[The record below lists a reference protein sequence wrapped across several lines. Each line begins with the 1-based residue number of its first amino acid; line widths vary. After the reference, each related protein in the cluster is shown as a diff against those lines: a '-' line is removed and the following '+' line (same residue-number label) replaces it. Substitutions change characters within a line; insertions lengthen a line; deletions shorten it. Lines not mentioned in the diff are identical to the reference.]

1 LVPVHISDHKEKQMA
16 ELKGTRTEK
25 NLLEAFAG
33 ESQARNKYTY
43 YASVAKKE
51 GYEQLAAIFL
61 ETAEEEKEHA
71 KLHLKALGG
80 IGDTLTNLKAAA
92 AGEYAE
98 WLEMYPR
105 MAKEAREEGF
115 TEIAERFDGIAK
127 IERAHQD
134 RYKALLASVEDGTV
148 FKSEEPV
155 AWHCRNCGMIYE
167 GTEAPERCPVC
178 NHPKAYYERQATTF

>member
-1 LVPVHISDHKEKQMA
+1 MA
-16 ELKGTRTEK
+16 ELKGSRTEK
-25 NLLEAFAG
+25 NLQEAFAG

-61 ETAEEEKEHA
+61 ETAENEKEHA
-71 KLHLKALGG
+71 KLHFKALGG

-105 MAKEAREEGF
+105 MAQEAREEGF
-115 TEIAERFDGIAK
+115 DALAVMFEGIAK
-127 IERAHQD
+127 IEKAHQE
-134 RYKALLASVEDGTV
+134 RYKALLASIEDGRV
-148 FKSEEPV
+148 FRAEEPV
-155 AWHCRNCGMIYE
+155 TWHCRNCGMIHE
-167 GTEAPERCPVC
+167 GTEPPQVCPVC
-178 NHPKAYYERQATTF
+178 HHPRGYFEILAENY

>member
-1 LVPVHISDHKEKQMA
+1 MA
-16 ELKGTRTEK
+16 ELKGTKTEQ

-80 IGDTLTNLKAAA
+80 IGDTITNLRAAA

-134 RYKALLASVEDGTV
+134 RYKELLASIEDGTV

-155 AWHCRNCGMIYE
+155 SWHCRNCGMIYE

-178 NHPKAYYERQATTF
+178 NHPKAYYERLATNF

>member
-1 LVPVHISDHKEKQMA
+1 MA
-16 ELKGTRTEK
+16 ELKGTRTEQ

-80 IGDTLTNLKAAA
+80 IGDTITNLKAAA

-98 WLEMYPR
+98 WLDMYPR
-105 MAKEAREEGF
+105 MAQEAREEGF
-115 TEIAERFDGIAK
+115 TEIAARFDGIAK
-127 IERAHQD
+127 IERAHQE
-134 RYKALLASVEDGTV
+134 RYKALLASIEEGTV
-148 FKSEEPV
+148 YKSDEPV
-155 AWHCRNCGMIYE
+155 SWHCRNCGMIYE

-178 NHPKAYYERQATTF
+178 NHPKAYYERLATNF

>member
-1 LVPVHISDHKEKQMA
+1 MP
-16 ELKGTRTEK
+16 ELKGTKTEK
-25 NLLEAFAG
+25 NLLDAFAG

-51 GYEQLAAIFL
+51 GYEQIAALFL
-61 ETAEEEKEHA
+61 ETADNEREHA

-80 IGDTLTNLKAAA
+80 IGDTITNLKAAA

-98 WLEMYPR
+98 WLDMYPR

-115 TEIAERFDGIAK
+115 DALAAMFEGIAK

-134 RYKALLASVEDGTV
+134 RYKELLASIEEGRI

-155 AWHCRNCGMIYE
+155 TWKCRNCGMIHE
-167 GTEAPERCPVC
+167 GTEPPMACPVC
-178 NHPKAYYERQATTF
+178 HHPRGYFEIMAENY